1 MGQERPFEAGPSHAW
16 PMCQRVEERSGAMD
30 VGSL

>member
-1 MGQERPFEAGPSHAW
+1 MGQERPSEAGPSHAW
-16 PMCQRVEERSGAMD
+16 PMCQRVEEESGATD